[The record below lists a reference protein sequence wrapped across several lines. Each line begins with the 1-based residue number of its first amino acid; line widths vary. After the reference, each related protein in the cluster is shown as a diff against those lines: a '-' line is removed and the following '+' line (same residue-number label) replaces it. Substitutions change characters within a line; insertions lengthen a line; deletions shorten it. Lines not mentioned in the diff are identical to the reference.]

1 MKAFRY
7 IKHQLL
13 CCFTKWNISI
23 FRFYLWIFNQHS
35 SVGCFIWNPS
45 VHNRRVFMYHV
56 TCNVH
61 HNNMCL
67 WIWTE
72 TSIQGE
78 YNGNTRVRM
87 RKRFYGMTSSW
98 SGWWVTMVT
107 ALYCGATCW
116 KIPGGRSGPPLI
128 HCWQIKNASLGFAS
142 PIQWP
147 LCSPKQHKNHKNSI
161 H

>member
-1 MKAFRY
+1 M
-7 IKHQLL
+7 
-13 CCFTKWNISI
+13 
-23 FRFYLWIFNQHS
+23 
-35 SVGCFIWNPS
+35 
-45 VHNRRVFMYHV
+45 VFMYHV

-107 ALYCGATCW
+107 ALYCGATCC
-116 KIPGGRSGPPLI
+116 KIPGGRSGLPLI

-142 PIQWP
+142 PIEWP

-161 H
+161 HLIYWKWYVMADLATLQITFVDFFVEWYCIHGIYL